1 MNALVNNFLS
11 AGLSSWGQ
19 YLSAAVLV
27 AVRLSGLMIFAPVF
41 SSAAIAPRIKA
52 GFVLAMTM
60 LLAPVVGLVPGA
72 GEVLG
77 VGSILGEL
85 GVGLLF
91 GLCLTMLTE
100 SLLFAGSL
108 IGMSFSFSLVN
119 LLDPNTRVETP
130 VLGQMLG
137 WFGVLVIIASGLD
150 RTLLEAVVRS
160 FCAVPVGHA
169 VLAAESAAAV
179 ARMAGGIFLA
189 GLQLATPVMAAA
201 MVVEMAVS
209 MVSRLAPM
217 LPVQVVGIPIKT
229 LTSYVVLAAS
239 LGVWPGWI
247 ESHFNALLNAAGKL
261 LVRA

>member
-1 MNALVNNFLS
+1 MNSAFNGLIS
-11 AGLSSWGQ
+11 AGMTDWGR

-27 AVRLSGLMIFAPVF
+27 AVRLSGLMLFAPIF

-72 GEVLG
+72 GAELG
-77 VGSILGEL
+77 VVSILGEL

-91 GLCLTMLTE
+91 GLCLMMLTE
-100 SLLFAGSL
+100 SLLMAGSL

-137 WFGVLVIIASGLD
+137 WLGLLVMIALGLD
-150 RTLLEAVVRS
+150 RVLLAAVVRS

-169 VLAAESAAAV
+169 VLAARSAATV
-179 ARMAGGIFLA
+179 ISMAGGIFLA
-189 GLQLATPVMAAA
+189 GVQLAAPVMAAGL
-201 MVVEMAVS
+201 VVEMAVS

-217 LPVQVVGIPIKT
+217 LPAHVVGVPIKT

-247 ESHFNALLNAAGKL
+247 EGHFAALLDAAQKL

>member
-1 MNALVNNFLS
+1 MNTFVNGFVNG
-11 AGLSSWGQ
+11 GLSSWGM

-52 GFVLAMTM
+52 GFVMAMTM

-72 GEVLG
+72 GAELG
-77 VGSILGEL
+77 VKSILGEL

-91 GLCLTMLTE
+91 GLCLAMLTE

-137 WFGVLVIIASGLD
+137 LLGVLVIIASGLD
-150 RTLLEAVVRS
+150 RILLEAVVRS

-169 VLAAESAAAV
+169 VLAAESAADV
-179 ARMAGGIFLA
+179 VRMAGGIFLA
-189 GLQLATPVMAAA
+189 GLQLAAPVMAAA
-201 MVVEMAVS
+201 LVVEMAVS

-217 LPVQVVGIPIKT
+217 LPVQVVGVPIKT

-247 ESHFNALLNAAGKL
+247 ESHFTALLNAAGKL

>member
-60 LLAPVVGLVPGA
+60 LLAPV
-72 GEVLG
+72 
-77 VGSILGEL
+77 
-85 GVGLLF
+85 VGLLF

-160 FCAVPVGHA
+160 FRAVPVGHA